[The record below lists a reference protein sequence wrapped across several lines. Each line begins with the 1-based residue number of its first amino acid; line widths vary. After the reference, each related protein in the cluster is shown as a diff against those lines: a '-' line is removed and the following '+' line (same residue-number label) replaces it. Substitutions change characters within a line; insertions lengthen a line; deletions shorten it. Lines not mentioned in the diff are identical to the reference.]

1 MKPLALYWSSSKPNF
16 GDALS
21 PLICAR
27 VSGREVVWAPPGRC
41 DVVALGSLMQ
51 RFKEHWWTRRV
62 HVWGTGYIAQP
73 AAHASRHHYHAV
85 RGRLTQAA
93 ISGLKQE
100 VALGDPGLLAHLLVE
115 DSPTPPKR
123 CRVLVIPHYKDKG
136 HAALADLAARVPGVD
151 VADIFAPVATT
162 LEQIRAAEVVL
173 SSAMHGLIAADSLGV
188 PNAWLKL
195 SDAVRGGDFK
205 FNDYYSVFGLAATPL
220 TLSESL
226 LRDPSAVAGAYLRP
240 GLADIQ
246 ERLMRSFPD
255 GV

>member
-62 HVWGTGYIAQP
+62 HVWGTGFIEHP
-73 AAHASRHHYHAV
+73 PAHASRHHYHAV

-115 DSPTPPKR
+115 DRPAPARR

-136 HAALADLAARVPGVD
+136 NAALAELAARVPGVE
-151 VADIFAPVATT
+151 VADIFAPATT
-162 LEQIRAAEVVL
+162 LLEQIRAAEVVL

-205 FNDYYSVFGLAATPL
+205 FNDYYSVFGFAATPL
-220 TLSESL
+220 ALSEPL
-226 LRDPSAVAGAYLRP
+226 LRDPSAVVAQYRRP

>member
-41 DVVALGSLMQ
+41 DVIALGSLMQ
-51 RFKEHWWTRRV
+51 RLKEHWWTRRV
-62 HVWGTGYIAQP
+62 HVWGTGFIEQP
-73 AAHASRHHYHAV
+73 ATHASRHHYHAV
-85 RGRLTQAA
+85 RGRLTHAA
-93 ISGLKQE
+93 ITGLTQD
-100 VALGDPGLLAHLLVE
+100 VALGDPGLLTHLLVE
-115 DSPTPPKR
+115 DVPAPAKR

-136 HAALADLAARVPGVD
+136 NAGLAELAARVPGVE
-151 VADIFAPVATT
+151 VGDIFAPVATL

-220 TLSESL
+220 ALSESL
-226 LRDPSAVAGAYLRP
+226 LRDPSDVAVAYRRP